1 LFHFQPVSDIQ
12 TNIFF
17 FESLIFSGLSLFLS
31 IWVGEGLPEN
41 HATGSIGSAIVRNII
56 GAVFNLRHHFS
67 GTGAG
72 KSVI

>member
-1 LFHFQPVSDIQ
+1 L
-12 TNIFF
+12 
-17 FESLIFSGLSLFLS
+17 ESLIFSGLSLFLS

-41 HATGSIGSAIVRNII
+41 HATGSIGSAIVRNNV

-72 KSVI
+72 ELVI